1 MTSWLTYELT
11 TWLTPND
18 WLQNTKAIN
27 FVCQLFPRNGKL
39 LLDRYQTF
47 CVNWCCKE
55 NIKNMLFFFSGC
67 MPTFN
72 HVYWWLL
79 YCGFQSLA
87 DAGKQDP
94 GKQSFGL
101 FVVYLRCE
109 VHRKMRNFFLMLFLI
124 PKCIEHIFRNSL
136 NQLSPSLLNKKFPNK
151 VCTYYSWTQINISPF
166 KWFKGS
172 LKRLFKLN
180 TNINTL

>member
-1 MTSWLTYELT
+1 MTDCKIQKLST
-11 TWLTPND
+11 
-18 WLQNTKAIN
+18 
-27 FVCQLFPRNGKL
+27 LFANCFPEM
-39 LLDRYQTF
+39 
-47 CVNWCCKE
+47 E
-55 NIKNMLFFFSGC
+55 NIEKKFFFSAC

-79 YCGFQSLA
+79 YCEFQSLA
-87 DAGKQDP
+87 DTGKQDP

-136 NQLSPSLLNKKFPNK
+136 NQLSPSLLNKNFQIKYAHIIVEPKSIFHLSK
-151 VCTYYSWTQINISPF
+151 VQRIS
-166 KWFKGS
+166 
-172 LKRLFKLN
+172 KRLFKLN